1 MSTCIFGQQIVIH
14 VIPFLTFRLQSP
26 LANRGVTI
34 SLFGFGGGKS
44 VSSSDSSSTVSTK
57 SVSTAP
63 PRGVPV
69 ISKWKQA
76 RDGSITGVIT
86 GSAAFSDGDPV
97 TTSPIKGTAVGGAVV
112 TTTSG
117 SKYYLVGGNATF
129 RAPDEAKA
137 AANARA
143 EAAAASAAAR
153 ERAAAEKAAAAK
165 KLADDK
171 AAKDREAQAA
181 KTTASAAKADAL
193 ARQKE
198 ATEKAKRDKQVES
211 KRATLTVAPLT
222 RSPTISLFGLGGK
235 EPEPAS
241 VPAPPRGQ
249 QKPAQPIAPKGVP
262 TISGWKLNREGCIS
276 GRIRGSSNFRDG
288 EQVTTSP
295 IAQGRIESG
304 STVKTGSGSKYFLA

>member
-1 MSTCIFGQQIVIH
+1 MIH

-26 LANRGVTI
+26 LTNRGVTI

-117 SKYYLVGGNATF
+117 SKYYLAGGNATF

-143 EAAAASAAAR
+143 EAR

-181 KTTASAAKADAL
+181 KTAASAAKADAL

-198 ATEKAKRDKQVES
+198 ATEKAKRDKQAES

-235 EPEPAS
+235 EPELAS
-241 VPAPPRGQ
+241 VPPPPRGQ

-262 TISGWKLNREGCIS
+262 TISGWKLNREGCVS
-276 GRIRGSSNFRDG
+276 GRISGSSNFRDG

>member
-1 MSTCIFGQQIVIH
+1 VIH

-26 LANRGVTI
+26 LTNRGVTI

-117 SKYYLVGGNATF
+117 SKYYLAGGNATF

-143 EAAAASAAAR
+143 EAR

-171 AAKDREAQAA
+171 AARDREAQAA
-181 KTTASAAKADAL
+181 KTAASAAKADAL

-198 ATEKAKRDKQVES
+198 ATEKAKRDKQAES

-276 GRIRGSSNFRDG
+276 GRISGSSNFREG

>member
-1 MSTCIFGQQIVIH
+1 
-14 VIPFLTFRLQSP
+14 
-26 LANRGVTI
+26 
-34 SLFGFGGGKS
+34 LFGFGGGKS

-117 SKYYLVGGNATF
+117 SKYYLAGGNATF

-143 EAAAASAAAR
+143 EAR

-171 AAKDREAQAA
+171 AARDREAQAA
-181 KTTASAAKADAL
+181 KTAASAAKADAL

-198 ATEKAKRDKQVES
+198 ATEKAKRDKQAES

-276 GRIRGSSNFRDG
+276 GRISGSSNFREG

>member
-1 MSTCIFGQQIVIH
+1 VSTCIFGQHSVIP
-14 VIPFLTFRLQSP
+14 VIPFLTFSLQSP
-26 LANRGVTI
+26 LTNRGVTI

-44 VSSSDSSSTVSTK
+44 VSSSDSSPTVSTK

-86 GSAAFSDGDPV
+86 GSAAFNDGDPV

-117 SKYYLVGGNATF
+117 SKYYLVGGNATP

-153 ERAAAEKAAAAK
+153 AK
-165 KLADDK
+165 KLADNK

-181 KTTASAAKADAL
+181 KTAASAAAKAEAL
-193 ARQKE
+193 ARQMK
-198 ATEKAKRDKQVES
+198 ATEKAKRDKEAES
-211 KRATLTVAPLT
+211 KRATLTIAPLT
-222 RSPTISLFGLGGK
+222 RSPTISLFGLGVN

-249 QKPAQPIAPKGVP
+249 QKQAKPIAPKGVP
-262 TISGWKLNREGCIS
+262 TLSGWKLNREGCIS
-276 GRIRGSSNFRDG
+276 GRISGSSNFRDG

-304 STVKTGSGSKYFLA
+304 STVKTGSGSRYFLA

>member
-1 MSTCIFGQQIVIH
+1 
-14 VIPFLTFRLQSP
+14 
-26 LANRGVTI
+26 LA
-34 SLFGFGGGKS
+34 
-44 VSSSDSSSTVSTK
+44 
-57 SVSTAP
+57 
-63 PRGVPV
+63 
-69 ISKWKQA
+69 
-76 RDGSITGVIT
+76 
-86 GSAAFSDGDPV
+86 
-97 TTSPIKGTAVGGAVV
+97 
-112 TTTSG
+112 
-117 SKYYLVGGNATF
+117 GGNATF

-143 EAAAASAAAR
+143 EAR

-165 KLADDK
+165 KRADDK
-171 AAKDREAQAA
+171 AARDREAQAA
-181 KTTASAAKADAL
+181 KTAASAAKADAL

-198 ATEKAKRDKQVES
+198 ATEKAKRDKQAES

-276 GRIRGSSNFRDG
+276 GRISGSSNFREG

>member
-1 MSTCIFGQQIVIH
+1 MIH

-26 LANRGVTI
+26 LTNRGVTI

-117 SKYYLVGGNATF
+117 SKYYLAGGNATF

-143 EAAAASAAAR
+143 EAR

-165 KLADDK
+165 KRADDK
-171 AAKDREAQAA
+171 AARDREAQAA
-181 KTTASAAKADAL
+181 KTAASAAKADAL

-198 ATEKAKRDKQVES
+198 ATEKAKRDKQAES

-276 GRIRGSSNFRDG
+276 GRISGSSNFREG

>member
-1 MSTCIFGQQIVIH
+1 MST
-14 VIPFLTFRLQSP
+14 
-26 LANRGVTI
+26 
-34 SLFGFGGGKS
+34 
-44 VSSSDSSSTVSTK
+44 
-57 SVSTAP
+57 P

-97 TTSPIKGTAVGGAVV
+97 TTSPIKGTAVGGTVV

-117 SKYYLVGGNATF
+117 SRYYLAGGNATP

-153 ERAAAEKAAAAK
+153 ERAASEKAAAAK

-181 KTTASAAKADAL
+181 KTAASAAAKADTL

-198 ATEKAKRDKQVES
+198 ATEKAKRDREAES
-211 KRATLTVAPLT
+211 KRATLTLTPLK
-222 RSPTISLFGLGGK
+222 RSPTISLFGLGGN

-249 QKPAQPIAPKGVP
+249 QKPAKPIAPTGVP
-262 TISGWKLNREGCIS
+262 TISGWKLNRDGCIS
-276 GRIRGSSNFRDG
+276 GRISGSSSFRNG

-304 STVKTGSGSKYFLA
+304 STVKTGSGSRYFLA